1 MPLGLFGTLN
11 LASRS
16 LQTQRQGSEVAG
28 HNLANVNTPGYA
40 RQRLA
45 IETSPYLPTEI
56 GPQGTG
62 ADAVAIRQLRDH
74 LLDRQIQSET
84 SVRGSLESEQKALQ
98 LAQSALGQVLDRQAT
113 GPEGASA
120 ATGAG
125 GQHGLAEDLSELF
138 NAFQSL
144 STNPTST
151 SERQALII
159 KAQNLSTQF
168 NQVAGRLNDLRDLL
182 DDSLESDVNAANL
195 LLSDI
200 AKLNKQIIAAEAS
213 GVGQANDLR
222 DMRQLKIEELSKL
235 VKIDTTVNSNGG
247 IDIAVDGQTLVAG
260 QLVLDTLETY
270 DAGANQLLVRTTGGT
285 ALTLLGGSM
294 AGTIT
299 ARDGEI
305 AALQSDIDTFASL
318 LINEVNAIHSAGYGL
333 NDTTGEDFFT
343 GTDASTVAVN
353 STLANDPG
361 AIQASGAP
369 GEDGNN
375 QVALQLAQLAQKK
388 HASIG
393 NQTFAENYGQK
404 VSRLGQSLSSANT
417 QLTNQT
423 IVEQMLS
430 RQRDSVSGVSLDEEM
445 TDLIKFQ
452 RAFEASARLIVTIDE
467 MLVTVVNLKR

>member
-1 MPLGLFGTLN
+1 
-11 LASRS
+11 
-16 LQTQRQGSEVAG
+16 
-28 HNLANVNTPGYA
+28 
-40 RQRLA
+40 
-45 IETSPYLPTEI
+45 
-56 GPQGTG
+56 
-62 ADAVAIRQLRDH
+62 
-74 LLDRQIQSET
+74 
-84 SVRGSLESEQKALQ
+84 
-98 LAQSALGQVLDRQAT
+98 
-113 GPEGASA
+113 
-120 ATGAG
+120 
-125 GQHGLAEDLSELF
+125 
-138 NAFQSL
+138 
-144 STNPTST
+144 
-151 SERQALII
+151 
-159 KAQNLSTQF
+159 
-168 NQVAGRLNDLRDLL
+168 
-182 DDSLESDVNAANL
+182 
-195 LLSDI
+195 
-200 AKLNKQIIAAEAS
+200 
-213 GVGQANDLR
+213 
-222 DMRQLKIEELSKL
+222 L

-375 QVALQLAQLAQKK
+375 QAALQLAQLAQKK